1 MLSNK
6 PQVALAPM
14 EGVLE
19 ETARRLITQQGGWDF
34 CVTEF
39 VRVSH
44 ERLPPKVFH
53 RICPELKQD
62 CLTPSGVP
70 VHLQLLGS
78 DPESMAINALVAVQS
93 GAQVVDLNFGCPAK
107 IVNRHGGGARLLTQP
122 DRVQA
127 VTAAVVEAL
136 RPLGIPVTAKMRLG
150 YEDASLALDNALAL
164 QAAGASQLVVH
175 ARTKTEGYK
184 PPAHWEKI
192 AELAEALTI
201 PVLANGEIWTLQD
214 YQRCVA
220 VSGVQDVM
228 LGRTALADPWL
239 ASQIKAE
246 AEGLEVNAS
255 QLPDLIQLMLQWMA
269 MGGQLYPEQVRVMR
283 IKQWLLMVV
292 PRWGDAAR
300 SLFEQCK
307 RLTEEQPVIQLLNE
321 YLASVNAVPAPKAHA
336 L

>member
-239 ASQIKAE
+239 ASQIKA
-246 AEGLEVNAS
+246 AS
-255 QLPDLIQLMLQWMA
+255 RGEEFRSTQFADVLGLIQVWSD
-269 MGGQLYPEQVRVMR
+269 GVGEVYPGRIQVMR
-283 IKQWLLMVV
+283 IKQWLRLLM
-292 PRWGDAAR
+292 PRWGTQAEDLFLRTRKATARPEILESLAGAA
-300 SLFEQCK
+300 S
-307 RLTEEQPVIQLLNE
+307 
-321 YLASVNAVPAPKAHA
+321 SG
-336 L
+336 

>member
-1 MLSNK
+1 MPSNK
-6 PQVALAPM
+6 PRVALAPM

-19 ETARRLITQQGGWDF
+19 ETARHLITQQGGWDF

-53 RICPELKQD
+53 RICPELKQA

-78 DPESMAINALVAVQS
+78 DPESMAVNAQVAVQA

-107 IVNRHGGGARLLTQP
+107 IVNRHGGGARLLTEP

-127 VTAAVVEAL
+127 ITAAVVEAVQ
-136 RPLGIPVTAKMRLG
+136 PLGIPVTAKMRLG

-164 QAAGASQLVVH
+164 QAAGISQLVVH
-175 ARTKTEGYK
+175 ARTKTQGYK
-184 PPAHWEKI
+184 PPAHWERI

-201 PVLANGEIWTLQD
+201 PVFANGEIWTLED
-214 YQRCVA
+214 YRRCVA

-239 ASQIKAE
+239 AVQIKAD
-246 AEGLEVNAS
+246 AQGLES
-255 QLPDLIQLMLQWMA
+255 RTSRLPDLIGLMLQWMA
-269 MGGQLYPEQVRVMR
+269 MGGQLYTERVRVMR
-283 IKQWLLMVV
+283 IKQWLLMLV
-292 PRWGDAAR
+292 PRWGEEAR
-300 SLFEQCK
+300 RSFEACK
-307 RLTEEQPVIQLLNE
+307 RLQTESEVIQLLQE
-321 YLASVNAVPAPKAHA
+321 ALDAASRPRLHA

>member
-1 MLSNK
+1 MNPP

-19 ETARRLITQQGGWDF
+19 VTARRLITEQGAWDF

-53 RICPELKQD
+53 RICPELSQAAVTD
-62 CLTPSGVP
+62 SGVP

-78 DPESMAINALVAVQS
+78 DPESMARNALVAAKA

-107 IVNRHGGGARLLTQP
+107 IVNRHGGGARLLTEP
-122 DRVQA
+122 DRVAA
-127 VTAAVVEAL
+127 VTAAVVKAL
-136 RPLGIPVTAKMRLG
+136 QPLAIPVTAKMRLG
-150 YEDASLALDNALAL
+150 YEDAELALENALAL
-164 QAAGASQLVVH
+164 EAAGATQLVVH
-175 ARTKTEGYK
+175 ARTKTQGYK

-192 AELAEALTI
+192 AALAEQLTI
-201 PVLANGEIWTLQD
+201 PVLANGEIWTLAD

-220 VSGVQDVM
+220 ASGVQDVM

-239 ASQIKAE
+239 AAQIKAAARGE
-246 AEGLEVNAS
+246 EVTETAFH
-255 QLPDLIQLMLQWMA
+255 QLPQLMLQWLA
-269 MGGQLYPEQVRVMR
+269 GTGQVYPEKVRGMR
-283 IKQWLLMVV
+283 IKQWLLMLV
-292 PRWGDAAR
+292 PRWGEPAR
-300 SLFEQCK
+300 QLFEACK
-307 RLTEEQPVIQLLNE
+307 RLQAEAEIITHLQ
-321 YLASVNAVPAPKAHA
+321 ASLDGELKPKAHA

>member
-1 MLSNK
+1 MTKSI

-19 ETARRLITQQGGWDF
+19 VTARRLITEQGDWDF

-44 ERLPPKVFH
+44 ERLPAKVFH

-62 CLTPSGVP
+62 CLTAAGVP

-78 DPESMAINALVAVQS
+78 DPESLAGNALVAVKA
-93 GAQVVDLNFGCPAK
+93 GAQVIDLNFGCPAK

-127 VTAAVVEAL
+127 ATAAVVAAL
-136 RPLGIPVTAKMRLG
+136 KPLGIPVTAKMRLG
-150 YEDASLALDNALAL
+150 YADANLALENALAL
-164 QAAGASQLVVH
+164 EAAGIKQLVVH
-175 ARTKTEGYK
+175 ARTKVEGYK

-192 AELAEALTI
+192 AELAETLSI
-201 PVLANGEIWTLQD
+201 PVFANGEIWTLED

-239 ASQIKAE
+239 AGQIKAAARGE
-246 AEGLEVNAS
+246 EVQTS
-255 QLPDLIQLMLQWMA
+255 QLPDLLQLMLQWMDL
-269 MGGQLYPEQVRVMR
+269 GGQLYTERVRVMR
-283 IKQWLLMVV
+283 IKQWLLMLV
-292 PRWGDAAR
+292 PRWGEEAR
-300 SLFEQCK
+300 RHFEACK
-307 RLTEEQPVIQLLNE
+307 RLQTEKEVIQLLQLLVDAAARPRE
-321 YLASVNAVPAPKAHA
+321 HA